1 VNEQELQVD
10 WEGARRPASL
20 RDVAAPLFRHRRLV
34 VVSFLGIFLG
44 AVGAALLLPKQYQ
57 SEMKILVKRGR
68 VEASLGVPP
77 QPAIS
82 EEELNSE
89 VELLKGHDLLEKVV
103 VACGLDRTREGHFWE
118 VGSGTAKTASAP
130 PEEEAPRVSRAVSR
144 LESQLQ
150 IEPIKKTSLI
160 RVSYE
165 SSDPE
170 RSAKV
175 LATLA
180 NLYLEK
186 HVAVYRAPGAVDF
199 FQRET
204 ERYRTELTAAE
215 ERVEEFDRSE
225 GVAAPQL
232 ERQIVVQKLADFDAT
247 LRSTQVAIAETEQ
260 RMRKLE
266 LQLATTP
273 SREITA
279 IRTADNAGLLQQ
291 LKSTLLDLEL
301 KRTSLL
307 EKFTP
312 DYRPLEELEK
322 QIAQTKTALAAAE
335 DTPLWDQTTD
345 REPTHQWLNE
355 ELAKSKAELAALQ
368 ARAVATARV
377 LQLYAS
383 KARVIDEKE
392 TAQQDLLREAKAAE
406 DNYLLYR
413 RQGEEA
419 RISDALD
426 KQRIVNVALAEAPT
440 VPALPSRPRPVWALL
455 VGTLLAGVV
464 SVGLAFVSDY
474 LDPSFRTPEE
484 VRKTLGLPVLAAVP
498 KSGGN

>member
-1 VNEQELQVD
+1 MNEPELQSD
-10 WEGARRPASL
+10 WESPGRPASL
-20 RDVAAPLFRHRRLV
+20 RDVAAPLFRHRQLV
-34 VVSFLGIFLG
+34 MVSFVVIFLG
-44 AVGAALLLPKQYQ
+44 AVVAALLLPKEYQ

-103 VACGLDRTREGHFWE
+103 VACKLDRVREEHFWD
-118 VGSGTAKTASAP
+118 GWSGAVKAASAS
-130 PEEEAPRVSRAVSR
+130 PEGEAPSVSRAVQR
-144 LESQLQ
+144 LASQLQ
-150 IEPIKKTSLI
+150 VEPVKKTDLI

-204 ERYRTELTAAE
+204 ERYRTELAAAE
-215 ERVEEFDRSE
+215 ERLKEFDRTE
-225 GVAAPQL
+225 GVVAPEL
-232 ERQIVVQKLADFDAT
+232 ERQILIKLADFDAT
-247 LRSTQVAIAETEQ
+247 LRSTQVSISETEQ

-273 SREITA
+273 SRETTA
-279 IRTADNAGLLQQ
+279 IRTADNAALLQQ
-291 LKSTLLDLEL
+291 LKTTLLDLEL

-307 EKFTP
+307 EKFAP
-312 DYRPLEELEK
+312 GYRPLVEIEK
-322 QIAQTKTALAAAE
+322 QIAQTKAALQSAE
-335 DTPLWDQTTD
+335 NTPLWDETTD
-345 REPTHQWLNE
+345 REPTHLWLKE
-355 ELAKSKAELAALQ
+355 ELAKAKADLAAFE

-377 LQLYAS
+377 TELYAS
-383 KARVIDEKE
+383 KARTIDEKG

-413 RQGEEA
+413 RREEEA

-426 KQRIVNVALAEAPT
+426 KERIVNVALAEAPT
-440 VPALPSRPRPVWALL
+440 VPALPSRPRPLFTLL
-455 VGTLLAGVV
+455 VGTLLAGLV

-474 LDPSFRTPEE
+474 FDPSFRTPEE
-484 VRKTLGLPVLAAVP
+484 VRQALHLPVLAAVP
-498 KSGGN
+498 KNGGN

>member
-1 VNEQELQVD
+1 VGDQKLQIDQESL
-10 WEGARRPASL
+10 GRSASL
-20 RDVAAPLFRHRRLV
+20 RDVAAALFRHRRLV
-34 VVSFLGIFLG
+34 LFSFLGIFLG
-44 AVGAALLLPKQYQ
+44 AVLAALVLPKQYQ

-68 VEASLGVPP
+68 VEASLGVQP

-103 VACGLDRTREGHFWE
+103 VACGLDHAREGHLWD
-118 VGSGTAKTASAP
+118 SWTGTAKAASAP
-130 PEEEAPRVSRAVSR
+130 PEGEEPRVSRAVNR

-150 IEPIKKTSLI
+150 IAPIKKTSLI
-160 RVSYE
+160 RVSYA

-186 HVAVYRAPGAVDF
+186 HVAVYRAPGAFDF

-215 ERVEEFDRSE
+215 KRVEEFDRSE
-225 GVAAPQL
+225 GVVAPQL

-273 SREITA
+273 ARETTQ
-279 IRTADNAGLLQQ
+279 IRTSDNPMLLQH
-291 LKSTLLDLEL
+291 LKSTLLELEL

-307 EKFTP
+307 EKFAP
-312 DYRPLEELEK
+312 DYRPLKEIEK
-322 QIAQTKTALAAAE
+322 QIAQAKTALQAAE
-335 DTPLWDQTTD
+335 NAPLRDQTTD
-345 REPTHQWLNE
+345 REPTHQWMKE
-355 ELAKSKAELAALQ
+355 ELAKAKAELAALQ

-377 LQLYAS
+377 LQLYAG
-383 KARVIDEKE
+383 KARAIDEKE
-392 TAQQDLLREAKAAE
+392 TAQEDLLREAKAAE

-413 RQGEEA
+413 HREEEA

-426 KQRIVNVALAEAPT
+426 KQRIVNVALAEEPT
-440 VPALPSRPRPVWALL
+440 VPALPSRPRPLWTVL

-484 VRKTLGLPVLAAVP
+484 VRRALDLPVLAAVP
-498 KSGGN
+498 KNGG

>member
-1 VNEQELQVD
+1 MSEHEFGI
-10 WEGARRPASL
+10 ETESPGRSASL
-20 RDVAAPLFRHRRLV
+20 RDVVAPLFRHRRLV

-44 AVGAALLLPKQYQ
+44 AVLAALVLPKEYQ

-68 VEASLGVPP
+68 VEASLGVQP

-103 VACGLDRTREGHFWE
+103 VACGLDRAREAHLWDSWF
-118 VGSGTAKTASAP
+118 GTAKAASAR
-130 PEEEAPRVSRAVSR
+130 PEGEEPSVSRAVNR

-186 HVAVYRAPGAVDF
+186 HVAVYRAPGAFDF

-215 ERVEEFDRSE
+215 KRVEEFDRSE
-225 GVAAPQL
+225 GVVAPQL
-232 ERQIVVQKLADFDAT
+232 ERQIAVQKLADFDAT
-247 LRSTQVAIAETEQ
+247 LRSTQVAISETEQ

-266 LQLATTP
+266 MQLAATPLRETTV
-273 SREITA
+273 
-279 IRTADNAGLLQQ
+279 IRTIDNAGLLQH
-291 LKSTLLDLEL
+291 LKSTLLELEL
-301 KRTSLL
+301 KRTTLL
-307 EKFTP
+307 EKFAP
-312 DYRPLEELEK
+312 GYRPLEEIEK
-322 QIAQTKTALAAAE
+322 QIAQAKTALAAAE
-335 DTPLWDQTTD
+335 NAPLLDQTTD
-345 REPTHQWLNE
+345 REPTHQWMKE
-355 ELAKSKAELAALQ
+355 ELAKAKAELAALQ

-377 LQLYAS
+377 LQLYAG
-383 KARVIDEKE
+383 KARAIDEKE

-413 RQGEEA
+413 HREEEA

-426 KQRIVNVALAEAPT
+426 KQRIVNVALAEEPT
-440 VPALPSRPRPVWALL
+440 VPALPSRPRPLWTLL

-484 VRKTLGLPVLAAVP
+484 VRRALDLPVLAAVP
-498 KSGGN
+498 KNGG